1 MVEVMKITVTSFKR
15 LASAP
20 DPLAGHR
27 RATPPPETPG
37 HAQASLDQS
46 LVGLLLVSLGFWCS
60 QGSLCAFPASVSP
73 VLSKF
78 EQLSGGVHGALL

>member
-46 LVGLLLVSLGFWCS
+46 LVGLLLVFSWVLVLTRF
-60 QGSLCAFPASVSP
+60 SLCFPSICFPSP
-73 VLSKF
+73 
-78 EQLSGGVHGALL
+78 E